1 MLLPIVYE
9 TNLDAIAPWKQAKIR
24 LALGLKEEESVS
36 DYVRSLNAALKLPTR
51 LSDLGV
57 TAKHIPA
64 LVQGAVKDHSN
75 ATNPKPLGQ
84 ADYVR
89 LFNAML

>member
-1 MLLPIVYE
+1 
-9 TNLDAIAPWKQAKIR
+9 
-24 LALGLKEEESVS
+24 
-36 DYVRSLNAALKLPTR
+36 

-57 TAKHIPA
+57 TAQHIPA

-75 ATNPKPLGQ
+75 ATNPKPLSQ

-89 LFNAML
+89 LFSAML

>member
-1 MLLPIVYE
+1 M
-9 TNLDAIAPWKQAKIR
+9 
-24 LALGLKEEESVS
+24 
-36 DYVRSLNAALKLPTR
+36 
-51 LSDLGV
+51 GV
-57 TAKHIPA
+57 TAEHLPA

-75 ATNPKPLGQ
+75 GTNPKPLSE